1 MDQSR
6 VSRNDP
12 CPCGSGKKYKHCC
25 LPKEV
30 EAARPDRSPTITDL
44 HGKPKKR
51 PEYPIGTVALYGP
64 DDKTTTKIAAG
75 VITSPTAEPI
85 IRAVGG
91 DRRDDE
97 PEGPAGDEG
106 VLRRARGQVG
116 GDQRGEH
123 GMPARGGRRF
133 PRRDGLPLLPV
144 LGGQAGEQPP
154 GLRMRRSRSGGC
166 DDSRGQTIRVGI
178 TSR

>member
-1 MDQSR
+1 MGQSR

-25 LPKEV
+25 LLKEV
-30 EAARPDRSPTITDL
+30 AGRPPRPSPSITDL

-85 IRAVGG
+85 VRRWVATDVTTNPKVQREMKEFFAGHGVKSGG
-91 DRRDDE
+91 
-97 PEGPAGDEG
+97 G
-106 VLRRARGQVG
+106 
-116 GDQRGEH
+116 QRGEH
-123 GMPARGGRRF
+123 GMPARGGRGF
-133 PRRDGLPLLPV
+133 PRRDGLPLLSV

-154 GLRMRRSRSGGC
+154 GSEDESIRRADG
-166 DDSRGQTIRVGI
+166 
-178 TSR
+178 